1 MPERAMT
8 EDQPHDAEPVP
19 NVGVKATLLLAFTIA
34 LLVAFLGYV
43 LYARGTFEETQR
55 LVLMAD
61 NAEGVSVGSDL
72 TFSGFPVGRVQRIEL
87 ARTGQARIEIDV
99 PRSSAQWL
107 RSSSVFTLER
117 GLVGGARLRAF
128 TGDLG
133 DDPLPDGAVRAV
145 LRGDTTDE
153 LPALVASVKRLVENV
168 ERMTTD
174 DSDVNRGLQ
183 GLRTLT
189 DRMAGRYGMLTALLG
204 SEEEAK
210 KVIEAIGRTNEV
222 LASVDALARRLDG
235 LGSRLEGTLAT
246 AERRVLGDGGV
257 LDDTQR
263 AVQQVNAMLDDARQS
278 LARLDA
284 LLADAQAIAG
294 DTRAATADLQA
305 LRTEIESSLRKAG
318 QLIDE
323 INRKWPFSRDT
334 ELRLP

>member
-1 MPERAMT
+1 MT

-107 RSSSVFTLER
+107 RNSSVFTLER

-168 ERMTTD
+168 ERMTAD

>member
-107 RSSSVFTLER
+107 RNSSVFTLER

-168 ERMTTD
+168 ERMTAD

-263 AVQQVNAMLDDARQS
+263 AVRQVNAMLDDARQS

-334 ELRLP
+334 GLKLP

>member
-1 MPERAMT
+1 MT

-87 ARTGQARIEIDV
+87 ARTGQARIDIDV

-168 ERMTTD
+168 ERMTAD

-334 ELRLP
+334 GLKLP

>member
-1 MPERAMT
+1 MT

-19 NVGVKATLLLAFTIA
+19 NVGVKATLLLVFTIA

-107 RSSSVFTLER
+107 RNSSVFTLER

-168 ERMTTD
+168 ERMTAD

-263 AVQQVNAMLDDARQS
+263 VVQQVNAMLDDARQS

-334 ELRLP
+334 GLKLP

>member
-1 MPERAMT
+1 MT

-210 KVIEAIGRTNEV
+210 RVIEAIGRTNEV

-246 AERRVLGDGGV
+246 AERAVLGDGGV

>member
-1 MPERAMT
+1 MT

-87 ARTGQARIEIDV
+87 ARTGPARIDIDV

>member
-1 MPERAMT
+1 M
-8 EDQPHDAEPVP
+8 
-19 NVGVKATLLLAFTIA
+19 
-34 LLVAFLGYV
+34 
-43 LYARGTFEETQR
+43 
-55 LVLMAD
+55 
-61 NAEGVSVGSDL
+61 
-72 TFSGFPVGRVQRIEL
+72 QRIEL

>member
-1 MPERAMT
+1 MT

-246 AERRVLGDGGV
+246 AERAVLGDGGV

>member
-19 NVGVKATLLLAFTIA
+19 NVGVKATLLLVFTIA

-107 RSSSVFTLER
+107 RNSSVFTLER

-168 ERMTTD
+168 ERMTAE

-189 DRMAGRYGMLTALLG
+189 DRMGGRYGMLTALLG

-210 KVIEAIGRTNEV
+210 KVIDAIGRTNEV

-263 AVQQVNAMLDDARQS
+263 VVQQVNAMLDDARQS

-284 LLADAQAIAG
+284 LLADGQGIAR
-294 DTRAATADLQA
+294 DTRAATTDLQA
-305 LRTEIESSLRKAG
+305 LRAEVEASLRKAS
-318 QLIDE
+318 QLVDE

-334 ELRLP
+334 GLKLP

>member
-1 MPERAMT
+1 MT

-19 NVGVKATLLLAFTIA
+19 NVGVKATLLLVFTIA

-107 RSSSVFTLER
+107 RNSSVFTLER

-168 ERMTTD
+168 ERMTAD

-263 AVQQVNAMLDDARQS
+263 AVRQVNAMLDDARQS

-334 ELRLP
+334 GLKLP

>member
-1 MPERAMT
+1 MT

-87 ARTGQARIEIDV
+87 ARTGQARIDIDV

>member
-1 MPERAMT
+1 MT

-87 ARTGQARIEIDV
+87 ARTGQARIDIDV

-168 ERMTTD
+168 ERMTAD

>member
-1 MPERAMT
+1 MT

-19 NVGVKATLLLAFTIA
+19 NVGVKATLLLVFTIA

>member
-168 ERMTTD
+168 ERMTAD

>member
-1 MPERAMT
+1 MT

-19 NVGVKATLLLAFTIA
+19 NVGVKATLLLVFTIA

-87 ARTGQARIEIDV
+87 ARTGQARIDIDV

-263 AVQQVNAMLDDARQS
+263 AVRQVNAMLDDARQS

-334 ELRLP
+334 GLKLP

>member
-1 MPERAMT
+1 MT

-107 RSSSVFTLER
+107 RNSSVFTLER

>member
-1 MPERAMT
+1 MT

-19 NVGVKATLLLAFTIA
+19 NVGVKATLLLVFTIA

-107 RSSSVFTLER
+107 RNSSVFTLER

-168 ERMTTD
+168 ERMTAD